1 MAAVASGQRFAR
13 QAWRLSEWLRASM
26 APLQQHP
33 MFKTLRKLARLQPVQ
48 PLPAIPAGQRIYA
61 VGDVHG
67 RSDLFDALIAA
78 IEADDAERAAA
89 QTTIILLGDLIDRGP
104 DSAGVIAAARGL
116 AARRKL
122 RALCGN
128 HEEMFLQSF
137 EDIEVLRAFLRY
149 GGRET
154 ILSYPIDMIAWNA
167 ATMAEAQAMLRWAIP
182 EDDLEFFCTFEDMIV
197 IGDYLFVHAG
207 IAPGVPLA
215 EQSISDLRWIREP
228 FLSHEGDHG
237 YMVVHGHTISEQ
249 PEVRPN
255 RIGIDTGAY
264 LHGRLTALGLEGTE
278 RWQLSA
284 SEQDGR
290 IACERQAL

>member
-1 MAAVASGQRFAR
+1 MGS
-13 QAWRLSEWLRASM
+13 
-26 APLQQHP
+26 LQQHP
-33 MFKTLRKLARLQPVQ
+33 MFKKLRKLVRPQPLE

-61 VGDVHG
+61 VGDIHG

-104 DSAGVIAAARGL
+104 DSAGVIASARAL
-116 AARRKL
+116 AARRPL

-137 EDIEVLRAFLRY
+137 EDIEVLRRFLRY

-154 ILSYPIDMIAWNA
+154 IMSYPIDTIAWNS
-167 ATMAEAQAMLRWAIP
+167 ATVAEAQAMMRWAIP
-182 EDDLEFFCTFEDMIV
+182 EDDLEVLCTFENMIV
-197 IGDYLFVHAG
+197 IGDYLFVHAA
-207 IAPGVPLA
+207 IAPGLPLS
-215 EQSISDLRWIREP
+215 EQRISDLRWMREP
-228 FLSHEGDHG
+228 FLSHDGDHG

-249 PEVRPN
+249 PQVRSN

-264 LHGRLTALGLEGTE
+264 LHGRLTALGLDGEE
-278 RWQLSA
+278 RWQLTA
-284 SEQDGR
+284 SDKDGR
-290 IACERQAL
+290 IACRRQAI